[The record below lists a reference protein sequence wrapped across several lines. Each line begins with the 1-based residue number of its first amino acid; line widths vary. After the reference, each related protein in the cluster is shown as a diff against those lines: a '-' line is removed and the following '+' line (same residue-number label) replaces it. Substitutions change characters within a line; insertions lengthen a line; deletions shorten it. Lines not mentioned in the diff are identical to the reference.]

1 MLRCT
6 ILLDTLQKVFS
17 GCLDSLGP
25 TGCSKHA
32 GEVLQ
37 ARPDLDR
44 SVSSREATMAKTT

>member
-6 ILLDTLQKVFS
+6 MLLDALQRVFS

-25 TGCSKHA
+25 TGDRKHT

-44 SVSSREATMAKTT
+44 NISSREATMAKTI